1 MTLFELILLAIS
13 LAMDCFTVSITSGII
28 LKRVHLRTFLTMA
41 FFFGLFQ
48 AMMPLIGW
56 FGAAQF
62 SHLIEAYDHWIAF
75 GLLAFLG
82 GRMIVQSFGGEED
95 NHFDPT
101 LFTTILTLSV
111 ATSIDALAV
120 GVSFAFSGITTWGE
134 IALPILLI
142 GLASFI
148 LSLVGSFI
156 GVFFGLR
163 IHFRIEW
170 VAGLVLIAIGV
181 RILIE
186 HGAIQW

>member
-1 MTLFELILLAIS
+1 MTLIELILLAVS

-28 LKRVHLRTFLTMA
+28 LKRVQVRTFLTMA

-48 AMMPLIGW
+48 ALMPLIGW

-82 GRMIVQSFGGEED
+82 GRMIRQSFGGEEEA
-95 NHFDPT
+95 HFDPT
-101 LFTTILTLSV
+101 RFATILTLSV

-120 GVSFAFSGITTWGE
+120 GVSFAFSGIDTWGQ

-142 GLASFI
+142 GLASLV
-148 LSLVGSFI
+148 LSLAGSFI
-156 GVFFGLR
+156 GVFFGQR
-163 IHFRIEW
+163 IHFRVEW
-170 VAGLVLIAIGV
+170 VAGLILIAIGV
-181 RILIE
+181 RILME
-186 HGAIQW
+186 HGAI